1 MPIGPDMAALRVS
14 SVMYT
19 LASKP
24 ERRSENGRPLSGRT
38 CDPTCQP
45 VLRYETTD
53 DPDVGSGCS
62 LRPPDTVNASTIEE
76 RPEDE
81 LAALVFRGLCEDG
94 NDKGNRAKDVPQHGN
109 VAQGLENAHA
119 KGVDSLDCTYV
130 KVGRSPRNGHIL
142 PYLEVRG
149 PRRRS
154 QSSYV
159 NLDGSSCQ
167 S

>member
-14 SVMYT
+14 SVMYAP
-19 LASKP
+19 ASKP
-24 ERRSENGRPLSGRT
+24 ERRSENGRPLSDGT
-38 CDPTCQP
+38 CAPTCQP

-81 LAALVFRGLCEDG
+81 LAALVLRGLCEDG
-94 NDKGNRAKDVPQHGN
+94 NDKGYRAKDGPPHRDI
-109 VAQGLENAHA
+109 AQGLENAHT
-119 KGVDSLDCTYV
+119 KGVDCTYV
-130 KVGRSPRNGHIL
+130 KVGRSPRNGHIIS
-142 PYLEVRG
+142 YLVEKG

-154 QSSYV
+154 RSSYV
-159 NLDGSSCQ
+159 NSDGSSCQ